1 MARVLTSVSGNNG
14 NGYAFRNTDVPSDRL
29 GRLQIHRVRHAV
41 GCGGRLRSNGRPA
54 SMQYLCEI
62 GVNVCRSIGLEGGD
76 QGRKTAFRGA
86 TERKSGGRLSRS
98 TRQGEPITWRP
109 VANDTASFPLN
120 RSAAAVTTTKDL
132 AIAPG
137 LRFFWSAPSGVAGHI
152 PRP

>member
-1 MARVLTSVSGNNG
+1 MFNSS
-14 NGYAFRNTDVPSDRL
+14 RNQSRR
-29 GRLQIHRVRHAV
+29 RLQEKCPFLAFDIYPSPAPKQSTRR
-41 GCGGRLRSNGRPA
+41 GCSRPA
-54 SMQYLCEI
+54 SMQYLRDI

-109 VANDTASFPLN
+109 VANFDTASFPLN

-132 AIAPG
+132 EIAPG
-137 LRFFWSAPSGVAGHI
+137 LRFFWSAPSGVAGYI